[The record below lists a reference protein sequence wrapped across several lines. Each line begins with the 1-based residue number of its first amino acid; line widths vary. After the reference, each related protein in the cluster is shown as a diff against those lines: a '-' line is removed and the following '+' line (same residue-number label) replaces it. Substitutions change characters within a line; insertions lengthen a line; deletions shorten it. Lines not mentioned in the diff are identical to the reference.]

1 MLFMLKSLLL
11 QFLQENDPYWL
22 YLLMK
27 TPLKTSYLTTLR
39 KRIA

>member
-27 TPLKTSYLTTLR
+27 TSYLTTLR